1 MPKPNFLIP
10 GASRSGTTSLYHY
23 LRDHPE
29 IFMPENKEVRY
40 FDRNDRYGDKEWYLE
55 HFESVTDETA
65 IGESSPPYFYE
76 SIVRDESGEY
86 QGLMDNSITARVLG
100 FNSDMKIVISLRD
113 PVNRAYS
120 QYWKNR
126 NNKNIDDNKS
136 FRKVI
141 EEEINQKR
149 TPEETPA
156 CWLYKNKYSIHLKPW
171 FENFPDNQ
179 IKIIIFDKWI
189 QEPETI
195 LEEIC
200 EFLEVDSSYDFSDV
214 LDEEKNSS
222 KICKSKLLKY
232 AYRKNPL
239 LKYFYRN
246 HVLDTR
252 LEDLVK
258 KFTHQDGYPDMSKET
273 REFVYEQLEDDIE
286 ETEELLGRDLDV
298 WKPKRN

>member
-1 MPKPNFLIP
+1 MNNPNFLIP

-55 HFESVTDETA
+55 YFESVTDETA

-86 QGLMDNSITARVLG
+86 QGLTDNSITERVLG
-100 FNSDMKIVISLRD
+100 VNSEMKVLISLRN
-113 PVNRAYS
+113 PVDRAYS

-126 NNKNIDDNKS
+126 NNQDIDDNKS
-136 FRKVI
+136 FRQVV
-141 EEEINQKR
+141 EEEVLGER

-156 CWLYKNKYSIHLKPW
+156 CWLYKNKYPVHLKPW
-171 FENFPDNQ
+171 LENFPDDQ
-179 IKIIIFDKWI
+179 IKIIIFDEWI
-189 QEPETI
+189 HEPESI

-200 EFLEVDSSYDFSDV
+200 EFLEVDSTHDFSDV

-222 KICKSKLLKY
+222 KIYRSKILKY

-239 LKYFYRN
+239 LKYIYRN
-246 HVLDTR
+246 HILDTR
-252 LEDLVK
+252 VEDLVK
-258 KFTHQDGYPDMSKET
+258 NFTHQSGYPDMSEET
-273 REFVYEQLEDDIE
+273 RKFVYEQLKDDIE

-298 WKPKRN
+298 WKP

>member
-1 MPKPNFLIP
+1 MNPNFLIP

-40 FDRNDRYGDKEWYLE
+40 FDRNDRYCDKEWYFE

-86 QGLMDNSITARVLG
+86 QGLTDNSITARVLG

-126 NNKNIDDNKS
+126 NNRNIDDDKS

-171 FENFPDNQ
+171 FENFPDDQ
-179 IKIIIFDKWI
+179 IKIIIFDEWI
-189 QEPETI
+189 QEPESI

-222 KICKSKLLKY
+222 KIYKSKLLKY

-239 LKYFYRN
+239 LKYVYRN

-252 LEDLVK
+252 LENLVK
-258 KFTHQDGYPDMSKET
+258 KFTHQDGYPDMSEET
-273 REFVYEQLEDDIE
+273 REFVYSQLEDDIE
-286 ETEELLGRDLDV
+286 ETEEILGRDLDV
-298 WKPKRN
+298 WKP